1 MREPSPGL
9 DSIAVEASSPDRQ
22 IRARFAGAGDVEV
35 RFAHGAYRRY
45 TERDLGH
52 QLAGLATLLWT
63 GHRQEYLRRVGA
75 ASGTPA
81 HRVSPRGKR
90 ADFRNALADVAVE
103 GVSPDRST
111 TVRSVGLL
119 RWEVVVSDGTVRRLA
134 EQEFVA
140 GLLAAVSATLAA
152 YFAAAHRLKDE
163 IFDLRLHEAYADSRW
178 R

>member
-1 MREPSPGL
+1 M
-9 DSIAVEASSPDRQ
+9 D
-22 IRARFAGAGDVEV
+22 V
-35 RFAHGAYRRY
+35 RFTHGAYRRY

-52 QLAGLATLLWT
+52 QLARLATLLWT
-63 GHRQEYLRRVGA
+63 GHRQEYQRRVGT
-75 ASGTPA
+75 SSHTV
-81 HRVSPRGKR
+81 RLQGKR

-111 TVRSVGLL
+111 RVRCVGML

-140 GLLAAVSATLAA
+140 GLLAAVSATLAD

-163 IFDLRLHEAYADSRW
+163 IFDLRLHEAYAESRW